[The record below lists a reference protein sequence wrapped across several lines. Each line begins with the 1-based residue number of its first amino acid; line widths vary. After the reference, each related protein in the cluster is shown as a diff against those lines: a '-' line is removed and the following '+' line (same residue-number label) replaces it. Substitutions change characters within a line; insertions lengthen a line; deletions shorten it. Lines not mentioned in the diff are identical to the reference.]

1 MTLTKTEIN
10 ILKVFTG
17 RITESFSILE
27 VAKKL
32 GQNYSIVH
40 SSFQKL
46 YRKNFLTTGKH
57 KNYFLNYKENF
68 SDLAYIESLKSK
80 DFLKKHKT
88 ILLFIEDVL
97 NKPGLNYFTLLVFGS
112 YILKKQRKSSDI
124 DILII
129 IPNLKQVEK
138 TEILLESVASMFSTK
153 FHINVVSI
161 ESVLEMM
168 GKRDEKNIF
177 NETLNNH
184 IICFGAEN
192 YYKILSV
199 R

>member
-10 ILKVFTG
+10 ILKVSTDK
-17 RITESFSILE
+17 ITESFSILE

-40 SSFQKL
+40 SSFQRL
-46 YRKNFLTTGKH
+46 YGKNFLLKGKC

-88 ILLFIEDVL
+88 ILLFIKDVL
-97 NKPGLNYFTLLVFGS
+97 NKSELNYFTLLVFGS
-112 YILKKQRKSSDI
+112 YVLKKQRKSSDI

-161 ESVLEMM
+161 ESVLEMI

-192 YYKILSV
+192 YYKILSA